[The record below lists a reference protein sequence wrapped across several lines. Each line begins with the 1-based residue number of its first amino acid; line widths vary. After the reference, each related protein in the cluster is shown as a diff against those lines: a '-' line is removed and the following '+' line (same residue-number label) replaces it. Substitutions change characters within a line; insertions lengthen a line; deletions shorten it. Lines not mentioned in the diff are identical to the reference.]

1 MATGSPDDRVS
12 PVPRTASA
20 EYTNHSNRVHK
31 PSVSSSSANGSFN
44 PRSCTTCRRRKVKC
58 DKKQPCGN
66 CTKAHID
73 CIFPAPGRAPR
84 KPRKPQ
90 DAELMDR
97 LRKLE
102 GVVQSLGMQVEED
115 MMGSGVS
122 RLRPHQQGLQSRKS
136 SEAEMQDELSTRE
149 EAESCFKAEASGADM
164 EDNSARF
171 GRLVVEEGRSRYIN
185 NSYWASL
192 NNEVEDLK
200 AMLHESSDEE
210 EEDYPSPSTSHSGT
224 SHHGFMFGFSSTN
237 VDMVPLHPAAERIPV
252 YWQIY
257 KENIDP
263 IVKILHIPSI
273 EPKILDA
280 SNHMSAGFEA
290 LLFSIYYGVVT
301 TLNHEECLIQLG
313 EEKDLLIKRYRF
325 AFEQSLARAHFLTT
339 NDITVLSAFVIFLIL
354 LRRNDDTKLIWAL
367 SGVVIRIAQTLGLHR
382 DGTHFN
388 LKPFD
393 IEMRRRLWY
402 QICLVDVRASE
413 DHGCDPTIFEA
424 SFDTK
429 MPLNVNDSDLSPDMK
444 ELPAERLG
452 CTEMTFGL
460 IRFEVASV
468 LRRIQYTPLG
478 LKAKCSG
485 TYAMESLQQKEKWIQ
500 QYHQRLEEKYLRH
513 ADMSVP
519 LYWVMA
525 TVARLVASKMW
536 LMLYHPFQRL
546 DGGASLPQDIRDKLF
561 ITSLENVEYALLLY
575 TEARTMRWSWLFRT
589 YVQWHAIAFLLS
601 ELCVR
606 TRGPH
611 VERAWRAVEATAAAR
626 WEDSH
631 DQKQS
636 ALWKPLRKLMAR
648 AQEARQKALDEDGD
662 LELQE
667 IAPTQPLQLRSPQP
681 SMAASGRSTSA
692 TQDTF
697 DITQISYPTFSPGR
711 ETPLGNS
718 LMTPFRPVS
727 FGMPTGLTPHPITTM
742 ASAASPP
749 SLFDPVPGLSAE
761 IIPQQFNLDASFDW
775 NALSDQ
781 LDENWDDAVRQ
792 FGNELPMDVD
802 GTDLG
807 LGPTIGGSHYWY

>member
-1 MATGSPDDRVS
+1 
-12 PVPRTASA
+12 
-20 EYTNHSNRVHK
+20 
-31 PSVSSSSANGSFN
+31 
-44 PRSCTTCRRRKVKC
+44 
-58 DKKQPCGN
+58 
-66 CTKAHID
+66 
-73 CIFPAPGRAPR
+73 
-84 KPRKPQ
+84 
-90 DAELMDR
+90 MDR

-102 GVVQSLGMQVEED
+102 GVVQSLGVQVEED
-115 MMGSGVS
+115 VMGSGVS
-122 RLRPHQQGLQSRKS
+122 RLRPHQQGSQSRKS
-136 SEAEMQDELSTRE
+136 SEAQKQDELSTRE
-149 EAESCFKAEASGADM
+149 EVGNCFKAQTSEADL
-164 EDNSARF
+164 EDNAARF

-224 SHHGFMFGFSSTN
+224 SHHGFMFGFSSTS
-237 VDMVPLHPAAERIPV
+237 VDMVPLHPAAARIPV
-252 YWQIY
+252 YWQMY

-273 EPKILDA
+273 ESKILEAYLDRIPK
-280 SNHMSAGFEA
+280 GLEA
-290 LLFSIYYGVVT
+290 LLFSIYYGVAT
-301 TLNHEECLIQLG
+301 TLDHEQCLTQLG
-313 EEKDLLIKRYRF
+313 EEKDILIKRYRF

-339 NDITVLSAFVIFLIL
+339 DVEIIVLQAFVIFLIL
-354 LRRNDDTKLIWAL
+354 LRRNNDARELFTLAA
-367 SGVVIRIAQTLGLHR
+367 VVVRIAQALGLHR
-382 DGTHFN
+382 DGSHFDIP
-388 LKPFD
+388 PFD

-429 MPLNVNDSDLSPDMK
+429 MPLNVNDSDLSPNMK
-444 ELPAERLG
+444 ELPTERLG
-452 CTEMTFGL
+452 PTEMTFGL

-478 LKAKCSG
+478 LKTKCSG
-485 TYAMESLQQKEKWIQ
+485 TYAMASLQQKEKWIQ

-546 DGGASLPQDIRDKLF
+546 DGGASLPQGIRDKLF
-561 ITSLENVEYALLLY
+561 VTSLENVEYALLLY

-636 ALWKPLRKLMAR
+636 ALWKPLRKLMTR

-662 LELQE
+662 AELQE
-667 IAPTQPLQLRSPQP
+667 TAPTLPLRPSSSQPFA
-681 SMAASGRSTSA
+681 AASGLPTPA
-692 TQDTF
+692 AQDTF
-697 DITQISYPTFSPGR
+697 DITQMSYPQFAVNR
-711 ETPLGNS
+711 EMPLGNS

-727 FGMPTGLTPHPITTM
+727 FGPSTGLTPQPITM
-742 ASAASPP
+742 ASAASLSP
-749 SLFDPVPGLSAE
+749 SFDAVPGLSAE

-775 NALSDQ
+775 NALGDQ
-781 LDENWDDAVRQ
+781 LDNQATATGIVNWENWDDAVRQ
-792 FGNELPMDVD
+792 FGDELPMDVD
-802 GTDLG
+802 GTDGMSLG
-807 LGPTIGGSHYWY
+807 LRPTIGGSHYWY